1 MKLKFIEAKIVFS
14 IAFSILFFT
23 GIAQLPGFKRLSATG
38 FSGNWG
44 LRQITTN
51 KYITISNY
59 GTAQSLSCW
68 TNTFNLLWEKTFNI
82 TQFSMMEAV
91 QTKDKNIVLMGT
103 ASNNLTI
110 IKFDTLGNILY
121 TKRYTNVSGNVTMST
136 IVPAVGND
144 TGFLLGGGN
153 CVGANFLI
161 KCDANGN
168 VLWSKQ
174 FNNIMYSATKNAYSI
189 THSGTGYLVAS
200 DVMTST
206 VTATANDAAIM
217 RIDAAGNMQ
226 WYKQLS
232 MPADREIPRQ
242 LIRRSNNAFSLLC
255 STGYNNG
262 TELVY
267 FFDSTLTS
275 VSYKKYSS
283 SMNINIL
290 SGEADNSGGLII
302 DGAHAISA
310 SMSKGLLFRV
320 DGSGNILWQKQSDP
334 APGTFNTGFGYMIK
348 SNSNYMFTAVTAFTS
363 TGFGIGVID
372 VNGNG
377 LCQNSVSSI
386 TSTSVNPLTITTPS
400 VMVSNIPIIVTATS
414 FTNLTAAFTPSVY
427 CGITTGVAEISL
439 SESVNIY
446 PNPSSGLVNF
456 NFKTDLTGS
465 IIKITNALG
474 ELVSEEKISAEE
486 FTLDLSNLI
495 SGIYNVTILGD
506 NNSYTKKIVIQ
517 K

>member
-1 MKLKFIEAKIVFS
+1 MKLKFTKAKILFS
-14 IAFSILFFT
+14 IVLTIVFFT
-23 GIAQLPGFKRLSATG
+23 GTAQLPGFKRLSATG
-38 FSGNWG
+38 FAGNQG
-44 LRQITTN
+44 LRQISTN

-68 TNTFNLLWEKTFNI
+68 TNMFNLIWEKTFNV
-82 TQFSMMEAV
+82 TQFAMMEAI
-91 QTKDKNIVLMGT
+91 QTKDKNIVLMGI

-110 IKFDTLGNILY
+110 VKFDTLGNILY
-121 TKRYTNVSGNVTMST
+121 TKRYTNVSGNITMST
-136 IVPAVGND
+136 IAPAVGND
-144 TGFLLGGGN
+144 TGFILGGGN

-174 FNNIMYSATKNAYSI
+174 FNNFMFSASKNATSI
-189 THSGTGYLVAS
+189 VHSGTGYLVAS

-206 VTATANDAAIM
+206 VTAIATDAAVM
-217 RIDAAGNMQ
+217 RIDAAGNLQ

-232 MPADREIPRQ
+232 MPADREMPRQ

-267 FFDSTLTS
+267 FFDSTLTN

-283 SMNINIL
+283 SLNINIF
-290 SGEADNSGGLII
+290 SGVADNSGGLII
-302 DGAHAISA
+302 DGAHAVNA
-310 SMSKGLLFRV
+310 SINKGLLFRV

-348 SNSNYMFTAVTAFTS
+348 NNSNYIFTAVTAFTS

-377 LCQNSVSSI
+377 LCQNSASSI
-386 TSTSVNPLTITTPS
+386 TSTSVNPFTITTPS
-400 VMVSNIPIIVTATS
+400 VMVTNIPVIVTATS
-414 FTNLTAAFTPSVY
+414 FTNPLAAFTPSVY
-427 CGITTGVAEISL
+427 CGITTGVSEMSL
-439 SESVNIY
+439 IESINIY

-456 NFKTDLTGS
+456 NFKSDLNGS
-465 IIKITNALG
+465 LLKISNAMGAII
-474 ELVSEEKISAEE
+474 SEQKISAED
-486 FTLDLSNLI
+486 FALDFSNYA
-495 SGIYNVTILGD
+495 SGIYNITILGT
-506 NNSYTKKIVIQ
+506 NGTYTKKIVIQ